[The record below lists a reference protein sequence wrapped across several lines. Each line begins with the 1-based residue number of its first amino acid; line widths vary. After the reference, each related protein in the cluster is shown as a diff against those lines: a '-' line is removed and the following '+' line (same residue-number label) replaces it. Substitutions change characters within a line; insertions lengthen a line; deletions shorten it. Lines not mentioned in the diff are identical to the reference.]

1 MTDNS
6 DPAPSIKQISDSNKK
21 NGIGYTKLIILQ
33 LALPSLLISIVAY
46 FGNNRLNSIEDK
58 LISIQNTN
66 SINNQPNTSVIQGDN
81 NILGVETETEKVQA
95 KSESGFIK
103 ENWITTGFEID
114 NEGYYCHTKKSF
126 DYWSI
131 WTRQTYPPILNKVY
145 IKLALKQQKNY
156 DNTPTIAI
164 TYGEYIANQ
173 SFIPFYRLNIFDTDL
188 KTIRLYNSKNDSKAQ
203 DWLEVEPDIKS
214 EMAIMFSPSSSNRS
228 SRIISLNP
236 SITHVNVDSTEPI
249 IFKSKKEFNVELP
262 TVGIDDGSVK
272 KLFAIGSPIGTCFKV
287 IDFQV
292 E

>member
-1 MTDNS
+1 MTDNL
-6 DPAPSIKQISDSNKK
+6 PTLPSFKEINESNKK
-21 NGIGYTKLIILQ
+21 NGWLKTTLTYLQWAFPYAFLTII
-33 LALPSLLISIVAY
+33 AII
-46 FGNNRLNSIEDK
+46 GNNRLGSIEEK
-58 LISIQNTN
+58 LISIENTN
-66 SINNQPNTSVIQGDN
+66 TLTSNPQTSVIQGN
-81 NILGVETETEKVQA
+81 NNVLGLETETDAPVTKDEN
-95 KSESGFIK
+95 GFVK

-114 NEGYYCHTKKSF
+114 NEGYYCHTKKTF

-156 DNTPTIAI
+156 ENTPTIAI

-214 EMAIMFSPSSSNRS
+214 EMAIMLSPSSSNRS

-236 SITHVNVDSTEPI
+236 SITYVNIDSTEPI

-272 KLFAIGSPIGTCFKV
+272 KQFAIGSPVGTCFKV